1 MADYYPLISE
11 AIADKKTGESR
22 REFYDR
28 ARATLVDRL
37 RKADPPVRHP
47 VLIFRVVFC
56 GISAAMPES

>member
-28 ARATLVDRL
+28 ARATLVDR
-37 RKADPPVRHP
+37 PPEGRPAGPTPSSNFSRCVLWHKRRH
-47 VLIFRVVFC
+47 
-56 GISAAMPES
+56 A